1 MGGEHN
7 SFEAQAMTKSNY
19 ISRPEAA
26 RGRPPKAFTLIEL
39 LVVIA
44 IIAILA
50 ALLLPALAKAKEKA
64 MRAQC
69 CSNLKQWGT
78 AVTMYSGDWNNS
90 FPEDDINGAKDMA
103 YVNGDWCN
111 NFFPQYLYKDH
122 PGTSLQQLRSRND
135 VIFCPTDIGHRLA
148 EAGSMGIDY
157 TNLIGY
163 DMLPYRAHSGNYD
176 DVIPGLSEWFYRKK
190 LGGSYRK
197 APIMMDR
204 LHEVQDGGWI
214 DTLGSVSAPSSSHAG
229 TGNVPTGGN
238 FLYEDGHV
246 EWRVF
251 RWASQG
257 RVAASSKIQLGC
269 TMPGGNGTYWEYFK
283 PSDLDKGPW

>member
-1 MGGEHN
+1 MFTIRL
-7 SFEAQAMTKSNY
+7 SY
-19 ISRPEAA
+19 ISRPQAA
-26 RGRPPKAFTLIEL
+26 RSRRPNAFTLIEL

-103 YVNGDWCN
+103 YVNGDWCL

-135 VIFCPTDIGHRLA
+135 VIFCPTDIGHRMA
-148 EAGSMGIDY
+148 EAGSMGLDY
-157 TNLIGY
+157 TNLVGY
-163 DMLPYRAHSGNYD
+163 DTLPYRAHSGNYD

-190 LGGSYRK
+190 LDGSYRK

-204 LHEVQDGGWI
+204 LHEVQNGGWI